1 VTFAQRIRRIP
12 LLIRIVVPIAVAAL
26 VAWPLGGWDTVT
38 LVSRTLPE
46 YESNQVLH
54 AHRFDIRV
62 DDAWVTT
69 TDHPAGYGE
78 PEPGEIYLVVRVEI
92 TNVTD
97 DVATASDLGGYL
109 IPLVDGVEADQYT
122 AIDYVLAVDGTAL
135 PELNPGLSRDME
147 LVWTVPRDAI
157 TAGHDLRIDLYDG
170 VPAKSI
176 LFYGLRWDFV
186 PAGYAIRNVDA
197 R

>member
-1 VTFAQRIRRIP
+1 MTLAQRLSRIP
-12 LLIRIVVPIAVAAL
+12 LLVWIVAPLALAAL

-38 LVSRTLPE
+38 LVSRTLPQFK
-46 YESNQVLH
+46 SNQVLH
-54 AHRFDIRV
+54 TRRFDIRV
-62 DDAWVTT
+62 DDAWLTT
-69 TDHPAGYGE
+69 NDHPAGYGP

-109 IPLVDGVEADQYT
+109 IPLVDGLDADRSSGVS
-122 AIDYVLAVDGTAL
+122 YVLATDHTSL
-135 PELNPGLSRDME
+135 PELNPGLPRDME
-147 LVWTVPRDAI
+147 LVWTVQSTSIA
-157 TAGHDLRIDLYDG
+157 AGDDLRIDLYDG
-170 VPAKSI
+170 VPAKST

-186 PAGYAIRNVDA
+186 PAGYAIRNVNA

>member
-1 VTFAQRIRRIP
+1 MRFAQRLRRVP
-12 LLIRIVVPIAVAAL
+12 LLLWIVVPVALAAL
-26 VAWPLGGWDTVT
+26 IAWPLGGWDTVT

-54 AHRFDIRV
+54 THRFDVRV
-62 DDAWVTT
+62 DDAWLTT
-69 TDHPAGYGE
+69 TQHPAGYGE
-78 PEPGEIYLVVRVEI
+78 PEAGEVYLVIRAEF
-92 TNVTD
+92 TNVTED
-97 DVATASDLGGYL
+97 AATASVLNGYL
-109 IPLVDGVEADQYT
+109 IPRIEGVDMDEYTGV
-122 AIDYVLAVDGTAL
+122 DYVLALDDTSL

-147 LVWTVPRDAI
+147 LVWTIPEGIIEPGD
-157 TAGHDLRIDLYDG
+157 DLRIDLYDG

-186 PAGYAIRNVDA
+186 PAGYATRNVDA

>member
-1 VTFAQRIRRIP
+1 VTDARRPRRIP
-12 LLIRIVVPIAVAAL
+12 LLVWIVTPIALAAL
-26 VAWPLGGWDTVT
+26 LAWPLGGWDTVT

-62 DDAWVTT
+62 DDAWLT
-69 TDHPAGYGE
+69 TDHPAGYGA
-78 PEPGEIYLVVRVEI
+78 PQPGEIYLVVRADF

-97 DVATASDLGGYL
+97 DTATASELGDYL
-109 IPLVDGVEADQYT
+109 IPIVEGVEPHEYNQM
-122 AIDYVLAVDGTAL
+122 DYVLALDHTAL
-135 PELNPGLSRDME
+135 PELNPGLPRELE
-147 LVWTVPRDAI
+147 LVWTVPSDAI
-157 TAGHDLRIDLYDG
+157 SAGDDLRIDLYDG

>member
-1 VTFAQRIRRIP
+1 VTIAHRLRRIP
-12 LLIRIVVPIAVAAL
+12 LLVWIVVPIALAAL
-26 VAWPLGGWDTVT
+26 IAWPLGGWDTVT

-46 YESNQVLH
+46 YRSNQVLH
-54 AHRFDIRV
+54 THRFDIRV
-62 DDAWVTT
+62 DDAWLTT
-69 TDHPAGYGE
+69 TEHPAGYGP
-78 PEPGEIYLVVRVEI
+78 PEPTEIYLVVSVEI

-109 IPLVDGVEADQYT
+109 IPLVDGVEADRYT
-122 AIDYVLAVDGTAL
+122 GVDYVLALDHTSL
-135 PELNPGLSRDME
+135 PELNPGLPRDLE
-147 LVWTVPRDAI
+147 LVWTVPSDSIA
-157 TAGHDLRIDLYDG
+157 AGDDLRIDLYDG

-186 PAGYAIRNVDA
+186 PAGYAIRNVDD